1 MTYILHIGNK
11 RYSSWSLR
19 GWLLLEAF
27 GIPFEE
33 RLTPLFTEEWEAV
46 KKTIAPGRQVPTLE
60 WIDDGGTRR
69 IVWESLAIAEFLAER
84 HPEAGHWPKDP
95 VARLWARSLATDM
108 HCNFAALRSAQPMS
122 IDADYAGRGRGA
134 AVQADIDRLVDLWSR
149 CRAEFGGDGPYLF
162 GVKFTATDAFFAPV
176 AFRFETYGVE
186 LPEPDAAYA
195 KALREHPACLKWRKA
210 AIDEPWLEPR
220 YFMTKP

>member
-27 GIPFEE
+27 DIPFEE
-33 RLTPLFTEEWEAV
+33 RLTPMFTDAFTAL
-46 KKTIAPGRQVPTLE
+46 KKDIAPGRQVPTLE
-60 WIDDGGTRR
+60 WIDDKGTRR

-84 HPEAGHWPKDP
+84 HPEAGLWPQDP

-108 HCNFAALRSAQPMS
+108 HCNFGALRSAQPMV
-122 IDADYAGRGRGA
+122 IGADYAGRGRGE
-134 AVQADIDRLVDLWSR
+134 AVQADIDRLVDLWAR
-149 CRAEFGGDGPYLF
+149 CRADVGAEGPYLF
-162 GVKFTATDAFFAPV
+162 GAKFTATDAFFAPV
-176 AFRFETYGVE
+176 AFRFETYGVD
-186 LPEPDAAYA
+186 LPGVAAAYA
-195 KALREHPACLKWRKA
+195 AALREHPACLKWRA
-210 AIDEPWLEPR
+210 DADAEPWLEPR